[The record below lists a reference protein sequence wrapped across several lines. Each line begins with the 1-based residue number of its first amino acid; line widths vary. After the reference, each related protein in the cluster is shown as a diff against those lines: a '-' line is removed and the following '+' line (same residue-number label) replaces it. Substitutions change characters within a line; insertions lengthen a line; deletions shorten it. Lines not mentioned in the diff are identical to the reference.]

1 LGSVPIVV
9 ENLISFSGLLI
20 IGFGS
25 LCRKYRTSLIMN
37 EGFGAFAFG
46 IVHRLGIQGLS
57 VLLAFGGLGLLLW
70 STLLGNLGSA
80 GVGAASNRVLTL
92 LLLRTWLGWGL
103 GRSATGGLVV
113 IVVLLLDLV
122 EASLRGGTIA
132 VAGLLGNVVP
142 VDLQWNK

>member
-1 LGSVPIVV
+1 
-9 ENLISFSGLLI
+9 
-20 IGFGS
+20 
-25 LCRKYRTSLIMN
+25 MN

-103 GRSATGGLVV
+103 GRSTTGGLVV